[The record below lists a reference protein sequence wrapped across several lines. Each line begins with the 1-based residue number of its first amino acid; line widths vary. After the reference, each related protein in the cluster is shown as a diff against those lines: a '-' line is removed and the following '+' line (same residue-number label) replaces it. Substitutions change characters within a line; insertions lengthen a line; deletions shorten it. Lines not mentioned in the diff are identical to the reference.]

1 MGNNETNEYP
11 FGEYKFNDNFDEKE
25 MKVHL
30 VTTNTMIILMEKMIK
45 EMKNDKIIKII
56 CPC

>member
-11 FGEYKFNDNFDEKE
+11 FGEYKFNDNIDEK

-30 VTTNTMIILMEKMIK
+30 VTTNTMIILMEKMIN
-45 EMKNDKIIKII
+45 EMKQMIK
-56 CPC
+56 

>member
-11 FGEYKFNDNFDEKE
+11 FGEYKFNDNIGEK

-30 VTTNTMIILMEKMIK
+30 ATTNTRIILMEKMIK
-45 EMKNDKIIKII
+45 EMNKMIT
-56 CPC
+56 